1 MEEKELSRLKQLHSQ
16 VRLALLASLVF
27 FLIGL
32 FALVSRWDS
41 AVPIIIFACVFRLG
55 AVWWVRRRYN
65 AAWAKVFVTAAAE
78 KKMKPAEY
86 AAREKVPET
95 LLTGLGFAPDVKLV
109 PNSLWFHVLRG
120 TLSGCPVT
128 VAETAFVRVTAAG
141 RQGGRSAAGT
151 LVTAE
156 SALPAGEKW
165 VLLSNHPLDGTC
177 PMSEYD
183 HSTWQALPAPASL
196 SGAACFTGNGSYGS
210 LEQAVKILAPLAAG
224 QSLALAAAEGRLS
237 VFVSGSFY
245 AAKPDIAK
253 APEEKTLQSG
263 TIPVLETLEKLLEGL
278 RETKT
283 ET

>member
-1 MEEKELSRLKQLHSQ
+1 MEEKELEGLKKLHNQ

-78 KKMKPAEY
+78 KKMKPLDY
-86 AAREKVPET
+86 MAREKVPET
-95 LLTGLGFAPDVKLV
+95 LLSDLGFAPDVKLV

-128 VAETAFVRVTAAG
+128 AAETAFVRVTAAG

-156 SALPAGEKW
+156 NALPAGEKW

-196 SGAACFTGNGSYGS
+196 SGAACFTENGSYES
-210 LEQAVKILAPLAAG
+210 LEKAVKILAPLAAG
-224 QSLALAAAEGRLS
+224 QSLALAAANGRLS
-237 VFVSGSFY
+237 ILVSGSFY
-245 AAKPDIAK
+245 AAKPDITK

-263 TIPVLETLEKLLEGL
+263 TIPVLETLEKILAGFK
-278 RETKT
+278 ET
-283 ET
+283 E

>member
-1 MEEKELSRLKQLHSQ
+1 MEEKELEGLKKLHNQ

-78 KKMKPAEY
+78 KKMKPVEY
-86 AAREKVPET
+86 TAREKVPET

-128 VAETAFVRVTAAG
+128 AAETAFVRVTAAG

-156 SALPAGEKW
+156 NALPAGEKW

-196 SGAACFTGNGSYGS
+196 SGAACFTENGSYES
-210 LEQAVKILAPLAAG
+210 LEKTVKILAPLAAG

-253 APEEKTLQSG
+253 APDEKTLQSG
-263 TIPVLETLEKLLEGL
+263 TIPVLETLEKILAGFK
-278 RETKT
+278 ET
-283 ET
+283 E